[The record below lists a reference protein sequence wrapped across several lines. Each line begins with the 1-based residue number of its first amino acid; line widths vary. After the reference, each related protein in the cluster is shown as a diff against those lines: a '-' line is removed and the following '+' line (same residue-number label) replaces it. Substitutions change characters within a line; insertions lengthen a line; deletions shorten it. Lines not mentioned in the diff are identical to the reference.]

1 MDPIYIVHNTQKN
14 AKYTYVSTEQEAKNY
29 IREKAEEMRVR
40 LSADPLLKVYTT
52 SDGNRDIK
60 VLVQQ
65 VGSMWNGFLEE
76 KVSFNYFPVHHISHE
91 PTSETLDSKEDYEDY
106 EDYEDGRIIAE
117 KTQGF

>member
-1 MDPIYIVHNTQKN
+1 MTFK
-14 AKYTYVSTEQEAKNY
+14 KGETWEERFGK
-29 IREKAEEMRVR
+29 EKAEEMRVR
-40 LSADPLLKVYTT
+40 LSANPLLKVYTT

-106 EDYEDGRIIAE
+106 EDYEDGRVIAE
-117 KTQGF
+117 KSQDF